1 MIAALALG
9 DPLDP
14 ASSSAAPHS
23 EHSCVCLKYVAL
35 KLSFLL
41 FLFQR
46 ENSAPMRTVQVRFP
60 LSSMGHPQS
69 RKVFPC
75 VDQNAFLTGGGP
87 SVLITPW
94 IV

>member
-1 MIAALALG
+1 MGGASLIAALTLG

-14 ASSSAAPHS
+14 ASLSAAPHS
-23 EHSCVCLKYVAL
+23 EHSCVCLKYVTL
-35 KLSFLL
+35 KPLFLL

-60 LSSMGHPQS
+60 LCSMGHPQS

-75 VDQNAFLTGGGP
+75 VDQSASLTG
-87 SVLITPW
+87 
-94 IV
+94 